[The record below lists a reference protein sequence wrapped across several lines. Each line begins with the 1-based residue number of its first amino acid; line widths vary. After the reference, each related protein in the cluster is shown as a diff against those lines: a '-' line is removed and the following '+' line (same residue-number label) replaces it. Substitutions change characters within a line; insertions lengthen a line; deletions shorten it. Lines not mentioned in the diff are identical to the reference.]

1 MSGTPTAVER
11 IKAESRGLRGSLADS
26 LTDGHTGGLRD
37 DDQHLI
43 KLHGI
48 YQQDDRDVRDER
60 RRQKLEASHSFM
72 IRVRLPGGVATPAQW
87 LALDGL
93 ARAHGNG
100 TLKLTTRQTWE
111 LNGVLKEGLK
121 PSLKAMHQ
129 VLLDSIAACG
139 DVNRNVICTS
149 LPEASAAHAE
159 VYRWSVALS
168 EHLLPK
174 TRAYHEIF
182 LDEQQVEGPVE
193 EPLYGP
199 VYLPRKFKT
208 AVAIAPL
215 NDVDVLAHDL
225 GFIAIVDA
233 RSGALKG
240 FNLTV
245 GGGMGASHGETATFP
260 RLADVVG
267 FLTPDQLLQVAETVL
282 AIQRDFGDRTN
293 RKHARLKYTIGDRGI
308 HWFTG
313 ELTRRLGYALAAVH
327 PYSFHRQGDRF
338 GWTAGHDGRWHLGLR
353 IEGGRVRDRQLDGL
367 RAIAQIHTGELR
379 ITANQNVIVAGIASD
394 QRAAVEQLLV
404 QYGLDAALAGSPLRR
419 DALACVALPYC
430 PLAMAEAE
438 RFLPEFSGRLQALLD
453 QHGLGQ
459 QDLSLRI
466 TGCPNGCARPYLA
479 EIGLIGK
486 APGLY
491 NLLLGGDRTGTRLN
505 ALYREAQ
512 SPDAI
517 LALLD
522 PLLARYASER
532 THTDEGFGDFIRRLG
547 LVTGHSPHPTPTTAA
562 VKEGLLP

>member
-1 MSGTPTAVER
+1 MGGAPTAVER

-26 LTDGHTGGLRD
+26 LTDGHTGGLRE
-37 DDQHLI
+37 DDQQLI

-60 RRQKLEASHSFM
+60 RRQKLEAAHSFM

-93 ARAHGNG
+93 ARSHGNG

-121 PSLKAMHQ
+121 PSLKAMQQ

-182 LDEQQVEGPVE
+182 LDEERVDGPVE

-208 AVAIAPL
+208 AIAIAPL

-225 GFIAIVDA
+225 GFIAIVDP
-233 RSGALKG
+233 RTGALEG

-245 GGGMGASHGETATFP
+245 GGGMGASHGELATFP

-267 FLTPDQLLQVAETVL
+267 FLTPGQLLAVAEAVL
-282 AIQRDFGDRTN
+282 TIQRDFGDRSN
-293 RKHARLKYTIGDRGI
+293 RKHARLKYTIADRGI
-308 HWFTG
+308 DWFTS
-313 ELTRRLGYALAAVH
+313 ELTQRLGDALAPVR

-353 IEGGRVRDRQLDGL
+353 IEGGRVRGTPLDGL
-367 RAIAQIHTGELR
+367 RAIAQIHNGELR
-379 ITANQNVIVAGIASD
+379 ITANQNVIVSGISAD
-394 QRAAVEQLLV
+394 QRPAIEALLV
-404 QYGLDAALAGSPLRR
+404 LYGLDVALAGAPLRR

-438 RFLPEFSGRLQALLD
+438 RFLPEFSARVQALLD
-453 QHGLGQ
+453 RHGLSEQ
-459 QDLSLRI
+459 PVSLRI

-512 SPDAI
+512 SADAI
-517 LALLD
+517 IALLD
-522 PLLARYASER
+522 PLFARFAGER
-532 THTDEGFGDFIRRLG
+532 LHLDEGFGDFVRRLG
-547 LVTGHSPHPTPTTAA
+547 LVSGHSPHPTPVS

>member
-1 MSGTPTAVER
+1 MAGSPTAVER
-11 IKAESRGLRGSLADS
+11 IKAASRGLRGSLAES
-26 LTDGHTGGLRD
+26 LDDAHTGGLRE
-37 DDQHLI
+37 DDQQLI

-60 RRQKLEASHSFM
+60 RRQKLEAAHSFM
-72 IRVRLPGGVATPAQW
+72 IRVRLPGGVANPAQW

-93 ARAHGNG
+93 ARAQGNG

-121 PSLKAMHQ
+121 PSLQAMQ
-129 VLLDSIAACG
+129 KVLLDSIAACG

-182 LDEQQVEGPVE
+182 LDEEKVDGPVE

-208 AVAIAPL
+208 AIAIAPL

-225 GFIAIVDA
+225 GFIAIVDPH
-233 RSGALKG
+233 SGALQG

-245 GGGMGASHGETATFP
+245 GGGMGASHGELATFP

-267 FLTPDQLLQVAETVL
+267 FLAPEQLLAVAETVL
-282 AIQRDFGDRTN
+282 AIQRDFGDRSN
-293 RKHARLKYTIGDRGI
+293 RKHARLKYTIADRGI
-308 HWFTG
+308 DWFTA
-313 ELTRRLGYALAAVH
+313 ELTQRLGHALAPVR

-353 IEGGRVRDRQLDGL
+353 IEGGRVRGTQLDGL
-367 RAIAQIHTGELR
+367 RAIAQVHTGELR
-379 ITANQNVIVAGIASD
+379 ITANQNVIVSGISAA
-394 QRAAVEQLLV
+394 QRPAIESLLA
-404 QYGLDAALAGSPLRR
+404 QYGLDLALAGAPLRR

-438 RFLPEFSGRLQALLD
+438 RFLPEFSARLQALLER
-453 QHGLGQ
+453 HGLAEQ
-459 QDLSLRI
+459 PLSLRI

-505 ALYREAQ
+505 ALYREAL
-512 SPDAI
+512 SAEAI
-517 LALLD
+517 LDLLD
-522 PLLARYASER
+522 PLLARFAGER
-532 THTDEGFGDFIRRLG
+532 LHVDEGFGDFVRRLG
-547 LVTGHSPHPTPTTAA
+547 LVSGYSPHPTLAA
-562 VKEGLLP
+562 VTEGLLP